1 MYRTATD
8 NGRAVVGGRRPGRFR
23 VLVAEAEG
31 DRRERGWRA
40 LQGID
45 PADRQVVVEVALRGR
60 TVAEAA
66 TALGMSADAV
76 KVRLSAGLRSFR
88 ALASAAGS
96 AAA

>member
-1 MYRTATD
+1 MYRIATD
-8 NGRAVVGGRRPGRFR
+8 NDRPVVGGRRPGQFR
-23 VLVAEAEG
+23 VLVGEAEGG

-40 LQGID
+40 LNGID

-76 KVRLSAGLRSFR
+76 KLRLSSGLRSFR
-88 ALASAAGS
+88 ALAQAA
-96 AAA
+96 